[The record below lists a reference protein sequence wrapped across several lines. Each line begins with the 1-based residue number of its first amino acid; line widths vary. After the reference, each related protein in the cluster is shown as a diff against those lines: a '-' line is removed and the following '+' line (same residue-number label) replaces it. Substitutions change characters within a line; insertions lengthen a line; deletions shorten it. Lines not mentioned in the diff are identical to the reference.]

1 MSQLN
6 SSLRRTGGDLDV
18 YTGLLA
24 AAAVVLAL
32 GVIALVLGNSDH
44 AKNARNQDAGP
55 FTVISGGR

>member
-1 MSQLN
+1 MSQMN
-6 SSLRRTGGDLDV
+6 SSIRRAGGDMDV

-44 AKNARNQDAGP
+44 ATGPRSPDAGP
-55 FTVISGGR
+55 FTVING

>member
-1 MSQLN
+1 MSQMN
-6 SSLRRTGGDLDV
+6 SSIRRAGGDMDV

-44 AKNARNQDAGP
+44 AKSSRSPDAGP
-55 FTVISGGR
+55 FTVING